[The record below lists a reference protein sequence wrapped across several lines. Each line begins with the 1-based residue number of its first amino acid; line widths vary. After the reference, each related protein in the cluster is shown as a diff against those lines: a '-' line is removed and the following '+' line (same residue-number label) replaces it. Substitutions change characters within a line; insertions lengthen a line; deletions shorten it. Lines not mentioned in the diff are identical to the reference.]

1 MATKNNNTLLYAGL
15 GLAAFM
21 LLRKR
26 DNSELSGIGA
36 SKEFII
42 TGRVISTKYRNT
54 SGSGNPSYWVEL
66 ETPEGR
72 ILKGYT
78 APNSSLAYGI
88 TNPEYKERYWNFVS
102 KEGARGLTIHYV
114 I

>member
-36 SKEFII
+36 
-42 TGRVISTKYRNT
+42 ISNLVKRA
-54 SGSGNPSYWVEL
+54 YWDSRLQRFDFNKDFFRLRYSDIAEL
-66 ETPEGR
+66 DKLR
-72 ILKGYT
+72 R
-78 APNSSLAYGI
+78 
-88 TNPEYKERYWNFVS
+88 EYKYSGRNSLGREPVRQFYYQLQEYDRIVNS
-102 KEGARGLTIHYV
+102 
-114 I
+114 